1 MSGVT
6 MGGLGLPGT
15 FVMKQL
21 SGVTMGGLGTAWDR
35 YEEGFLLNR

>member
-1 MSGVT
+1 